1 MMRRLT
7 ALTLFFALPAA
18 APAAAPACQFEK
30 VASGPQKLGRWI
42 NKSNWLNDE
51 NLRLTLPAAH
61 LFMPA
66 LRRQPEADGEA
77 LRPANRQLDLAAA
90 KATDPSDGRERD
102 LAFLLDSRLQ
112 ADGVL
117 ILQNGRILA
126 ERYRNGLRAD
136 EPRLLQQATRPLL
149 NLLGAI
155 AIGQG
160 KLAADR
166 PLNRYLPSLS
176 SQPGIRKLSVQRLL
190 ENEEG
195 HNWSADE
202 IAGWR
207 QAGGWTASNASEGMR
222 PWLSQPGRWNALPDK
237 IDLPGAG
244 SPDDDLL
251 AWLLAESNAT
261 PLSRLFCEQ
270 LQSRLKPEHPVLWL
284 TDPQGVE
291 LADGLALSLRDFSR
305 LGNVLLEA
313 RNTRQRSRIPGWFT
327 ETLTASAGLRSPEIP
342 GLAKGSEARYGFIH
356 LGGESNRAA
365 LIGPHGTSLYVDF
378 DRRLV
383 IALYGSY
390 PVASSPLLLATLEQ
404 FWKAVGSSGLALRKP

>member
-1 MMRRLT
+1 
-7 ALTLFFALPAA
+7 
-18 APAAAPACQFEK
+18 
-30 VASGPQKLGRWI
+30 
-42 NKSNWLNDE
+42 
-51 NLRLTLPAAH
+51 
-61 LFMPA
+61 
-66 LRRQPEADGEA
+66 
-77 LRPANRQLDLAAA
+77 
-90 KATDPSDGRERD
+90 
-102 LAFLLDSRLQ
+102 
-112 ADGVL
+112 
-117 ILQNGRILA
+117 
-126 ERYRNGLRAD
+126 
-136 EPRLLQQATRPLL
+136 
-149 NLLGAI
+149 
-155 AIGQG
+155 
-160 KLAADR
+160 
-166 PLNRYLPSLS
+166 
-176 SQPGIRKLSVQRLL
+176 
-190 ENEEG
+190 
-195 HNWSADE
+195 
-202 IAGWR
+202 
-207 QAGGWTASNASEGMR
+207 MR

-291 LADGLALSLRDFSR
+291 LADSLALSLRDFSR